1 MVQGKAAK
9 SDAEWQRILSPDQYR
24 IMRLKETELAFT
36 GEYWD
41 HHEKGV
47 YRCAGCG
54 IELFSSEAK
63 YDSGSGWPSF
73 FAPLSEK
80 NIRKEEDNRLSMHR
94 VELLCNRCDAHLGHL
109 FDDGPEPTG
118 LRFCINSATLRFTK
132 SR

>member
-1 MVQGKAAK
+1 MAKKKISK

-24 IMRLKETELAFT
+24 IMRLKETEPAFT

-54 IELFSSEAK
+54 IELFSSESK

-73 FAPLSEK
+73 FAAVSDN
-80 NIRKEEDNRLSMHR
+80 NIRKEEDNSLSMQR
-94 VELLCNRCDAHLGHL
+94 VELMCDRCGAHLGHL
-109 FDDGPEPTG
+109 FEDGPEPTG
-118 LRFCINSATLRFTK
+118 LRFCINSASLRFT
-132 SR
+132 